1 MARQMFSGPTGCPHN
16 MQNVNTIIAV
26 TAQSGPNFGDPRRD
40 VMCAD
45 LPFINGRLINLAYS
59 SSER

>member
-1 MARQMFSGPTGCPHN
+1 